1 MAKRCRHPDGVT
13 IKPDGIHDLLPCVL
27 EDKEIHRNVTV
38 YVRQC
43 PVCGHIDL
51 AWEAQDDSE
60 HIILGELGPEPEDD

>member
-1 MAKRCRHPDGVT
+1 MAKRCQHPPGVV
-13 IKPDGIHDLLPCVL
+13 IKPDGIHELIACRPEL
-27 EDKEIHRNVTV
+27 KEVHRNVTV
-38 YVRQC
+38 YVSQC